1 MAATGDDASAMDSI
15 SRAPAAQAAAAQAA
29 ALNPPASGSSQ
40 TEGPKDAAANP
51 TPAPRKPHSNSLF
64 PLFSAA
70 F

>member
-15 SRAPAAQAAAAQAA
+15 SRAPAAQAA